1 MNILSE
7 SAKLLSDSA
16 FEEVVQALPSVHLKG
31 KLAIHNVVLMH
42 RIRELEEEVRQ
53 LGGTSSTK
61 NGRPLMT
68 KSTNDNAAST
78 KDPRIAEMEREIIRL
93 KSQLTEKPKE
103 TIVEKI
109 VDRPVEIIKEVIVH
123 SANPSTESA
132 ELKELRQTLKS
143 MEKDKEAKAKTHQE
157 NLTTVRRLCAQVVN
171 MRKKM
176 EQAGLPVPPLP
187 TTFSEVETAH
197 ETIVER
203 IVEVPVERVVT
214 VDKIVEVEK
223 IVEVPV
229 ERIVTVE
236 RIVHV
241 EKQAEMPNEMA
252 VRDSERNKIVAWLN
266 KMNIGETVRALYG
279 QKMAKLIAKSE
290 YRSK

>member
-109 VDRPVEIIKEVIVH
+109 VEQPVEIIKEVIVH
-123 SANPSTESA
+123 SANPADESA

-143 MEKDKEAKAKTHQE
+143 MERDKEAKAKTHQE

-187 TTFSEVETAH
+187 TTFSEVET
-197 ETIVER
+197 VER
-203 IVEVPVERVVT
+203 IVEVPVEKIVT
-214 VDKIVEVEK
+214 VEKIVDR

-229 ERIVTVE
+229 EKIVTVE